1 MVSNSLHMELEE
13 LVAALT
19 RIRDE
24 HGEDLEYREA
34 RATLP
39 GDWPI

>member
-13 LVAALT
+13 LVGALT
-19 RIRDE
+19 RIGDE
-24 HGEDLEYREA
+24 HKEEPEYAEA

-39 GDWPI
+39 EHWPI